1 VEVVALKISIFVKV
15 LLMAIAKYASK
26 PVIDFFS
33 FQARDLVPREG

>member
-1 VEVVALKISIFVKV
+1 MAFPISIFVEV
-15 LLMAIAKYASK
+15 LLMAIAKSASK